1 MPMQVLDS
9 SPQGLE
15 ARKSAQDALQV
26 VDYVLKPNRDGGG
39 HNIYRADIPAFLST
53 KSVETWHNFI
63 LMQLIEPPKTT
74 GTVMTL
80 EELYIGDVISEL
92 GILGT
97 CLWRRSNGEGA
108 IHGRTLCKTRL
119 YTCKTSY
126 PNNSS
131 GRVDQYE
138 GVATDGAATGIR
150 SY

>member
-1 MPMQVLDS
+1 VLETLFSVD
-9 SPQGLE
+9 
-15 ARKSAQDALQV
+15 DATV
-26 VDYVLKPNRDGGG
+26 VREHLGCVSDQFAVSV
-39 HNIYRADIPAFLST
+39 FLSGIA
-53 KSVETWHNFI
+53 SQSWSINSPAVADS
-63 LMQLIEPPKTT
+63 QLNAI
-74 GTVMTL
+74 VRA
-80 EELYIGDVISEL
+80 VRSISRVVRVSL
-92 GILGT
+92 ARCPISINASGQ
-97 CLWRRSNGEGA
+97 NEGA